1 MQDNNENNAI
11 VNFWKSFEENQ
22 ALDSYEL
29 VTLLNEEVQHYSN
42 GLVIEV
48 NELEKVR
55 ELVISAQGIKSYFA
69 HAYELGGYA
78 PAIEGWIVRAG
89 RPPLGQRFEE
99 LMDTFEIQADE
110 VTFMP
115 LESQDF
121 PDDIAVRLYH
131 KDYVAEEGAEQERVV
146 NGIYELLDAILGE
159 TTATFD
165 FQYIDFD
172 DMPHPKEQ
180 DYPLEHLAPY
190 VFDKKSKRAIA
201 GQEFPKEDIG
211 LLEGKV
217 GELPTLL
224 AINTGLKYYEFMK
237 EYPFFFKVSLT
248 LKNIGDNGLPSGNTD
263 ELYLIEDIIYQNIAK
278 KQNGHFIATETFN
291 GKRDIFYYAN
301 SLKSIEACMA
311 LLPKELQTCAFDYEV
326 HYDPFWVMT
335 EAYIYM

>member
-1 MQDNNENNAI
+1 MQENENNTI
-11 VNFWKSFEENQ
+11 VNFWKSFEENHT
-22 ALDSYEL
+22 LDSHEL
-29 VTLLNEEVQHYSN
+29 VNLLNEQVKHYSN
-42 GLVIEV
+42 GLVIEI
-48 NELEKVR
+48 NELANVR
-55 ELVISAQGIKSYFA
+55 ELVLSPQGIKAYFA

-89 RPPLGQRFEE
+89 RPPMGERLNE

-131 KDYVAEEGAEQERVV
+131 KDYVAEEDAEQDRVV

-180 DYPLEHLAPY
+180 DYPLEHLAAY

-201 GQEFPKEDIG
+201 GQEFPKEDIA

-217 GELPTLL
+217 DELPTLL
-224 AINTGLKYYEFMK
+224 AVNNGLKYYEFMK
-237 EYPFFFKVSLT
+237 EYPLFFKVTLD
-248 LKNIGDNGLPSGNTD
+248 LKNSGENGLPQGNTD
-263 ELYLIEDIIYQNIAK
+263 ELYLVEDIIYQNISK
-278 KQNGHFIATETFN
+278 KQRGHFIATETFN

-301 SLKSIEACMA
+301 SLESIETCIE
-311 LLPKELQTCAFDYEV
+311 LLPKELETCEFNYEV

-335 EAYIYM
+335 EAYVYM